1 MKKSNNKVLIIM
13 AVVLLNVL
21 VLYMIGQSLLGK
33 ESKYDLTLAEAR
45 SYAEQ
50 ELCSKSI
57 TKYNEVLVIKD
68 SLSVRL
74 EMLDVYEKG
83 MDIGEF
89 TNSYDIF
96 SAVSTMVEK
105 YREDA
110 IAYEEAC
117 TLFLKYSKYEECAKT
132 LMLARDLHVTSDKI
146 EDFRK
151 QVRYQYTKYFAMYT
165 DVLPSYNGMYT
176 VATDGNYTFLN
187 DEASPVSGGTF
198 LAASSFSEGY
208 AFVKVQHVDGKER
221 GIIVNKDGERQ
232 AYLDEVES
240 SSGVGAA
247 KDKDGNR
254 ILLLSGKTG
263 GKYKYY
269 NIEGKEVFG
278 DYAFAGRFRNNV
290 AAVME
295 SEGKWKLIDGT
306 GKAIVDKTFSDV
318 VLNEF
323 DECAPKG
330 LIIAK
335 EGNKYH
341 IYDING
347 NRVSDFSCDG
357 AKAFVDDYAAF
368 QLSGQWG
375 FVGADGKVLI
385 SPQYDD
391 AKSFSNS
398 MGAVKNDEGWMFI
411 NPENEIVIQETF
423 EDVDYL
429 NDKGICFVKSNGYW
443 CYLKMYYTG
452 K

>member
-1 MKKSNNKVLIIM
+1 MKKSNNKVLIIV

-33 ESKYDLTLAEAR
+33 ASKYDLTLAEAR

-57 TKYNEVLVIKD
+57 AKYNEALIIKD
-68 SLSVRL
+68 TLDVRL

-83 MDIGEF
+83 LDIGEF

-96 SAVSTMVEK
+96 TAVSTMVET

-110 IAYEEAC
+110 RAYEEAC
-117 TLFLKYSKYEECAKT
+117 TLFLKYSRYEECAEA

-146 EDFRK
+146 EDFRN

-165 DVLPSYNGMYT
+165 DMLPSFNGMYT
-176 VATDGNYTFLN
+176 VATNGDYTFLN
-187 DEASPVSGGTF
+187 DEGSPDFDGTF

-208 AFVKVQHVDGKER
+208 AFVKAQHPDGNERSIVINKE
-221 GIIVNKDGERQ
+221 GERQ
-232 AYLDEVES
+232 AYLTGVES

-247 KDKDGNR
+247 KDKDGNK
-254 ILLLSGKTG
+254 ILLLSGKVG
-263 GKYKYY
+263 ERYKYY
-269 NIEGKEVFG
+269 NVEGKEMFG

-341 IYDING
+341 IYDLNG
-347 NRVSDFSCDG
+347 KQVGDFACDG

-368 QLSGQWG
+368 KNGDLWG
-375 FVGADGKVLI
+375 FVDTKGNVI
-385 SPQYDD
+385 IEPQYED
-391 AKSFSNS
+391 AKSFSYN
-398 MGAVKNDEGWMFI
+398 MGGVKTSGGWVFV
-411 NPENEIVIQETF
+411 NPSNEIVIQETF

-429 NDKGICFVKSNGYW
+429 NDKGICFVKSDGYW